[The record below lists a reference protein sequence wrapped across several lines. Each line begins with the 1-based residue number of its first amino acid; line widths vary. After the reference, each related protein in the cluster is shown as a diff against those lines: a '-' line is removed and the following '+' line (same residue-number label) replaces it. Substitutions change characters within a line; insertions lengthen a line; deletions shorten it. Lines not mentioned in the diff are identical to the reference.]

1 MKKMFA
7 CVLALCPMIASAD
20 YLDDKIASLT
30 KEKLDKIAKLEECQK
45 STKGLK
51 IAGITTLGVSAI
63 GIGANIGEA
72 VKLNKLETQINT
84 AETNKSN
91 LDKQISAAEEEKA
104 KKEKA
109 VEAEQ
114 ERRHQAAN
122 NTCGNTTSCTGA
134 PNAESLNATDVVCI
148 NGVNKAKECKENFAG
163 TRKSCT
169 SNGATVTY
177 YENCSANAST
187 ETQCQSVTED
197 WKKQNHVKSTAC
209 DTITGENYITA
220 CEDNFDGVQ
229 RTAGNKQGYEKC
241 VSNIPECGNNC
252 SEICDNNCLTTKYS
266 AKQVVCVNGQN
277 KPLSCLSGS
286 PIGAAKQCR
295 SGGSV
300 VTYYD
305 SCPQSVQPLVG
316 CPECDAN
323 CLASLHAKLVRCN
336 EQKHENFIVLCEDGY
351 KGSVALPDGGWLQ
364 CVKDTSEPKEQQ
376 GQSIYEKMVEE
387 NKKLEEKI
395 SKSDLPEEIS
405 LTKQIVNDNKEFL
418 DRTEEMIQ
426 VSMDDYGNIPAWNLV
441 GNAVKATPAV
451 PTYLPNQFRGTSS
464 NAVGLPVPAKKTEAA
479 PAAPVEP
486 VAPVKAGRDM
496 GGGVIT
502 YTTFYDKD
510 NYDMLA
516 TITVDGTSH
525 EAVAHVMAFPS
536 DSGKAEATERA
547 VRKKLKELGYNN
559 YTLKKSN

>member
-72 VKLNKLETQINT
+72 VKLNKLEAQIGT
-84 AETNKSN
+84 AETNKSD
-91 LDKQISAAEEEKA
+91 LDRQISAAKEEKA

-109 VEAEQ
+109 AEEEQ
-114 ERRHQAAN
+114 ERQAAN
-122 NTCGNTTSCTGA
+122 NTCGTKTCDAAA
-134 PNAESLNATDVVCI
+134 PTQDGLDLLNATEAVCKDG
-148 NGVNKAKECKENFAG
+148 NWVAKKCKEGYSGAEQTCTLNG
-163 TRKSCT
+163 ETVIYIDSCR
-169 SNGATVTY
+169 
-177 YENCSANAST
+177 SAAPT

-197 WKKQNHVKSTAC
+197 WKTQNNVKSVEC
-209 DTITGENYITA
+209 DKTTGQNYITECA
-220 CEDNFDGVQ
+220 DNFDGVQ

-252 SEICDNNCLTTKYS
+252 SEICHDNCLTTKYS

-305 SCPQSVQPLVG
+305 SCPQYVQPLVG

-351 KGSVALPDGGWLQ
+351 KGAVALPDGGWLQ
-364 CVKDTSEPKEQQ
+364 CVKDTSEPKN
-376 GQSIYEKMVEE
+376 G
-387 NKKLEEKI
+387 
-395 SKSDLPEEIS
+395 
-405 LTKQIVNDNKEFL
+405 
-418 DRTEEMIQ
+418 
-426 VSMDDYGNIPAWNLV
+426 
-441 GNAVKATPAV
+441 
-451 PTYLPNQFRGTSS
+451 
-464 NAVGLPVPAKKTEAA
+464 
-479 PAAPVEP
+479 
-486 VAPVKAGRDM
+486 
-496 GGGVIT
+496 
-502 YTTFYDKD
+502 
-510 NYDMLA
+510 
-516 TITVDGTSH
+516 
-525 EAVAHVMAFPS
+525 
-536 DSGKAEATERA
+536 
-547 VRKKLKELGYNN
+547 
-559 YTLKKSN
+559 

>member
-1 MKKMFA
+1 MKKIYCIMCMF
-7 CVLALCPMIASAD
+7 LPMVASAD
-20 YLDDKIASLT
+20 ALDDKINRLT
-30 KEKLDKIAKLEECQK
+30 QEKLQKIAQLEECQK
-45 STKGLK
+45 NTKGLK

-72 VKLNKLETQINT
+72 VALKKLDGKID
-84 AETNKSN
+84 A
-91 LDKQISAAEEEKA
+91 
-104 KKEKA
+104 
-109 VEAEQ
+109 AEQ
-114 ERRHQAAN
+114 EMSELDIKIQEKQRQQDLLKPEN
-122 NTCGNTTSCTGA
+122 NTCGVRECGTS
-134 PNAESLNATDVVCI
+134 
-148 NGVNKAKECKENFAG
+148 KENFLANATG
-163 TRKSCT
+163 AADAVCVNASWFPTSCKSGYQGIAKTCT
-169 SNGATVTY
+169 SKGETVNY
-177 YENCSANAST
+177 VLHCNVAKAVEKNCPEITQEWLTQNNAKSG
-187 ETQCQSVTED
+187 QCDKT
-197 WKKQNHVKSTAC
+197 
-209 DTITGENYITA
+209 TGINYITE
-220 CEDNFDGVQ
+220 CNQDYTGVP
-229 RTAGNKQGYEKC
+229 RANGAPGYEKC

-252 SEICDNNCLTTKYS
+252 SEICDDNCLTTKYS

-305 SCPQSVQPLVG
+305 SCPQYVQPLVG

-351 KGSVALPDGGWLQ
+351 KGAVALPDGGWLQ

-426 VSMDDYGNIPAWNLV
+426 ASMDDYGNIPAWNLV
-441 GNAVKATPAV
+441 GNAVKPTPEQKGAGTPAV
-451 PTYLPNQFRGTSS
+451 PTYLPNQFRGTSG
-464 NAVGLPVPAKKTEAA
+464 NAVGLPVPAKKTEVA
-479 PAAPVEP
+479 PAAPVGPVLP

-496 GGGVIT
+496 GGAAIYYRESVKGAVG
-502 YTTFYDKD
+502 
-510 NYDMLA
+510 NPVA
-516 TITVDGTSH
+516 TVDG
-525 EAVAHVMAFPS
+525 VQYKAFS
-536 DSGKAEATERA
+536 TTALYTQREKSGLDNLR
-547 VRKKLKELGYNN
+547 RKLEDAGYSNFN
-559 YTLKKSN
+559 LVKSN